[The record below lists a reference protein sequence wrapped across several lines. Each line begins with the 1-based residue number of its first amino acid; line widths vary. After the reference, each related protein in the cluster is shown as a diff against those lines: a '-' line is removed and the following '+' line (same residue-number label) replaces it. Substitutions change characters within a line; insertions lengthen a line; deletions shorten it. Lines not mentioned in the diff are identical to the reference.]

1 MPMLIEQRQQRD
13 HGPSSKNDSSRA
25 NTAQFK
31 AFGDAAVVLDGTI
44 MPVHLQGILKL
55 ETDMEAIQTKLSQL
69 GTSLTTELLVR
80 LDIEE
85 YLDELDR
92 ALPLKTGQ
100 RIQFAELLRAADLSI
115 EATPFAAPGSQ
126 PLAKLILPRHVGTAA
141 RLSKM
146 DQAIGRQQRSGLPV
160 DKKYALGNILVAS
173 DQITRAQLE
182 DALRRQLASGR
193 RVGEELIDA
202 GHVSEHQVAHGL
214 FLQRV
219 LIPSTLAVA
228 IGLAPMVGI
237 GPQAHAG
244 QTNAVMP
251 VSATVVAHAKLL
263 SSYQVEQLVITEAD
277 VSRGYVHANAAS
289 RFAVVTNS
297 RAGYLMEFHPMGHLF
312 ESVRIEGLGNPVL
325 MGADGGIV
333 VQRALPSAE
342 LLHELNFR
350 FDLGRDAQ
358 PGRHVWPLR
367 MVVRPL

>member
-1 MPMLIEQRQQRD
+1 M
-13 HGPSSKNDSSRA
+13 
-25 NTAQFK
+25 T
-31 AFGDAAVVLDGTI
+31 
-44 MPVHLQGILKL
+44 VHLHGTSRLKP
-55 ETDMEAIQTKLSQL
+55 DMEVIQTKLSEL

-100 RIQFAELLRAADLSI
+100 RIRFAELLRAADRSM
-115 EATPFAAPGSQ
+115 EAGPGAAPGSQ
-126 PLAKLILPRHVGTAA
+126 PVTKLILPRHVNTAT

-146 DQAIGRQQRSGLPV
+146 AQAVGGHQRSGLPI

-173 DQITRAQLE
+173 EQITRAQLE
-182 DALRRQLASGR
+182 AALRRQQASGR

-202 GHVSEHQVAHGL
+202 GHVSERQVEHGL

-219 LIPSTLAVA
+219 LIPCTLAVA
-228 IGLAPMVGI
+228 IGLGPVVGI
-237 GPQAHAG
+237 GPQAFAG
-244 QTNAVMP
+244 QSSALMP

-263 SSYQVEQLVITEAD
+263 NSYQAEQLVITEAD
-277 VSRGYVHANAAS
+277 VARGYVEAAAAS

-297 RAGYLMEFHPMGHLF
+297 RAGYLMEFHPLSHVF

-333 VQRALPSAE
+333 VQRALPAAG

-350 FDLGRDAQ
+350 FDLGLDAQ
-358 PGRHVWPLR
+358 PGHYLWPLR

>member
-1 MPMLIEQRQQRD
+1 
-13 HGPSSKNDSSRA
+13 
-25 NTAQFK
+25 
-31 AFGDAAVVLDGTI
+31 
-44 MPVHLQGILKL
+44 
-55 ETDMEAIQTKLSQL
+55 MEAIQTKLSQL

-100 RIQFAELLRAADLSI
+100 RIQFAELLRAADVSM
-115 EATPFAAPGSQ
+115 EAAPGSH
-126 PLAKLILPRHVGTAA
+126 PVAKLILPRRAGTAA
-141 RLSKM
+141 HLSKM
-146 DQAIGRQQRSGLPV
+146 DQDFGRPQRNGLLA

-202 GHVSEHQVAHGL
+202 GHVSEHQVEHGL

-219 LIPSTLAVA
+219 LIPCALAVA
-228 IGLAPMVGI
+228 IGLSPAVGI
-237 GPQAHAG
+237 GPRAHAG
-244 QTNAVMP
+244 QSGAVMP
-251 VSATVVAHAKLL
+251 VSAMVVAYAKLMT
-263 SSYQVEQLVITEAD
+263 SYQAGQLVITDAD
-277 VSRGYVHANAAS
+277 VARGYVEAATAS

-297 RAGYLMEFHPMGHLF
+297 RAGYLMEFHSMGHLF

-325 MGADGGIV
+325 LGADGGIV
-333 VQRALPSAE
+333 VQRALPAAE

-350 FDLGRDAQ
+350 FDLGQDVQ
-358 PGRHVWPLR
+358 PGHYLWPLR